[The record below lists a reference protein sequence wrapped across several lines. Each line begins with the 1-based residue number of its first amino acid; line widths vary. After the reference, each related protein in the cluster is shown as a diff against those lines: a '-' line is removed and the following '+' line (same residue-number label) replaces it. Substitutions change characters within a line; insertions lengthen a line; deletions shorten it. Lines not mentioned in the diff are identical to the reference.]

1 MIQQT
6 SRFSWKVLGIL
17 ILSCVLLWGQM
28 EPPAWAIQ
36 LGDHLPTVHQKNQQ
50 NRSVRLLEQETSTER
65 VTALANE
72 KGEVFEVRLTSHA
85 KTPPLAT
92 EYLGP
97 YSTCS
102 HETVNRIPLRG
113 KVVRYTCAQ
122 NQQAVWSVYGLTG
135 SFSAQALSLD
145 KAPST
150 QGSRR

>member
-1 MIQQT
+1 MIKQT
-6 SRFSWKVLGIL
+6 NRLFRVFWKALGTL
-17 ILSCVLLWGQM
+17 ILSCILMGQM
-28 EPPAWAIQ
+28 GSPAWAIQ
-36 LGDHLPTVHQKNQQ
+36 LGDHLPTVHQQKQPDQ
-50 NRSVRLLEQETSTER
+50 AVRLLEQETSTER

-72 KGEVFEVRLTSHA
+72 KGEVFEVRLTSRA

-102 HETVNRIPLRG
+102 HETVTRIPLRG
-113 KVVRYTCAQ
+113 KIVRYTCAK

-150 QGSRR
+150 K